1 MNYLKFFTMK
11 KGHRFSEE
19 SKRKMSESRRRY
31 LGVRGGTLPSTY
43 KTKIAKGLAR
53 YFATM
58 TPEQKR
64 KRAEACKRGANKESR
79 RKEMSERF
87 KRLWKDPEWVAKRKR
102 QEFKGRSK
110 EEDSLFQWVCS
121 VSDKQV
127 ERHWKGLPDL
137 VGPRAELDIYIPEIK
152 LAIEY
157 NGSYWHNKKNVK
169 DTDEKKRQICSESGI
184 RLIVVTE
191 NDWGKYEWSEERQ
204 RTQKKILDAI
214 KSPSGLLGFIQ
225 S

>member
-1 MNYLKFFTMK
+1 MSNNLKFFTMK
-11 KGHRFSEE
+11 KGYCFSEE

-31 LGVRGGTLPSTY
+31 LGVSGGTLPPTY
-43 KTKIAKGLAR
+43 KTKIAKGLA
-53 YFATM
+53 
-58 TPEQKR
+58 EQKR

-79 RKEMSERF
+79 KKEMSERF

-121 VSDKQV
+121 VCDKQV

-157 NGSYWHNKKNVK
+157 NGSYWHNKKKVK
-169 DTDEKKRQICSESGI
+169 DTDEKKKEICSSLGI
-184 RLIVVTE
+184 RLIIVTDE
-191 NDWGKYEWSEERQ
+191 TWGKYDWSEERIK
-204 RTQKKILDAI
+204 TQQKILDAI
-214 KSPSGLLGFIQ
+214 KSPGGLIGFIQ